1 MNETL
6 IATFVAALRQ
16 DRKSMGS
23 KTTESWRRKA
33 ALLESG
39 SCLFCGRLLI
49 QGEADPG
56 EATVA
61 SLCIEPLIS
70 RRLGGQHDQ
79 LNLIASCIDCQ
90 HRKDG
95 KDWITCPLAPDELA
109 RETLASRRLQVMETC
124 QNHLL
129 RSRETAKTKPYVL
142 TQLRQRWAHPR
153 FTVRAA
159 LTEKIGLLGYGPGDH
174 VPTEIVVQLSH
185 YGAFPVRSAAGVFTV
200 PAANFHALVWDL
212 IDQNAWVRRVDL
224 GPENPDPTVP
234 DGSLERWHETF
245 ISVGDIHRRRE
256 RMPWV
261 HASKRPNKHELPMDP
276 RERRHLAGLLA
287 LRTSQPIDSDWLAL
301 HRMADEDHLAEK
313 RRKADKAWL
322 TRHS

>member
-1 MNETL
+1 MNEML
-6 IATFVAALRQ
+6 IVKFAAALRL
-16 DRKSMGS
+16 DRKSIGS
-23 KTTESWRRKA
+23 KPPESWRRKA
-33 ALLESG
+33 ALLESR
-39 SCLFCGRLLI
+39 SCLFCGRPLI
-49 QGEADPG
+49 PGEADPEVVTG
-56 EATVA
+56 A
-61 SLCIEPLIS
+61 SLRIEPLIS

-79 LNLIASCIDCQ
+79 MNLIASCIDCQ

-129 RSRETAKTKPYVL
+129 RSRETAKTRPYVL
-142 TQLRQRWAHPR
+142 ALLRQRWAHPR

-159 LTEKIGLLGYGPGDH
+159 LTEEIGLLGYGPGDH

-185 YGAFPVRSAAGVFTV
+185 YGAFPVRSAAGVFTA

-224 GPENPDPTVP
+224 GSENRDPTVP
-234 DGSLERWHETF
+234 GGSLDRWHETF
-245 ISVGDIHRRRE
+245 TSVGDIHRRRE

-261 HASKRPNKHELPMDP
+261 HPSKRPNKHELPMDP

-287 LRTSQPIDSDWLAL
+287 LRTGQPIDSDWLAF
-301 HRMADEDHLAEK
+301 HRMTDDDFFAER
-313 RRKADKAWL
+313 RRKAEKDWI